1 MPAGCNKNGIRKV
14 AINNGCYQ
22 QFLETIKVI
31 NSNNFGRLLKS
42 NHSNIKKQPMKQ
54 LLIFAM
60 LFSFSCCSHAQDT
73 RNNPG
78 SNHGNRFEQ
87 LGTILP
93 TPNEYRTA
101 SGAPGPK
108 YWQQRCDY
116 DIVCELDEPNRKLNG
131 KETITYFNNS
141 PDMLTYLWLQLD
153 ENEHSSKNNSGYQTG
168 NALPKSI
175 TENDITRMSGKTDKE
190 YGDNILKLTDAV
202 GKPLSYTINKTM
214 LRIELPVTLKPG
226 QQFIFKVEWN
236 YFISDRMKYGGRGGY
251 EYFPGDGN
259 DLYTMTQ
266 WYPRLCVYSDFQGWQ
281 NHQFVG
287 SGEFALT
294 FGNFK
299 VAMTVPADHVVM
311 ATGEGQNYQ
320 QILSP
325 AEFARW
331 QKAQTATDVTE
342 IVTLAEATAKEKQHA
357 TKQKTWIFKAEM
369 VRDFAWGSSRKF
381 IWDAMPIKVE
391 GKKVMCMSAYGK
403 EAYNLYRRFSTK
415 AVAHTIK
422 SYSKFTIPYPYPV
435 AQSLEAANGMEYPM
449 ICFNYGRCEKDGSY
463 SEGTKNGMLGV
474 VIHEVG
480 HNFFPMIINSDER
493 QWSWMDEGLNSFVE
507 YLTEEL
513 WDNKFP
519 VGKGPAYKIVD
530 YMKLPK
536 DQLEP
541 IMTNSE
547 NIIQFGPNA
556 YSKPSTGLNM
566 MRETLMGRDLFDYA
580 FKEYARRWAFKHPTP
595 ADLFRTMEDAS
606 GEDLDWFWRGWFYN
620 TDPCDIALD
629 TVKWANL
636 TLEGGNIKS
645 GAANLKQTP
654 SKPLLNSFEDVS
666 KIRNRED
673 SKIVFA
679 TDADTSLRD
688 FYWRYDRGL
697 AKVDTASVD
706 IPMPTASIDTFT
718 DAEKTNLAGEK
729 NMYELTFSNKGG
741 LVMPIIIEWTYK
753 DGTKEIDRIPVQ
765 IWRKNE
771 NKVTKVFLKN
781 KEVASIKLDPM
792 RETADINEKNNVWP
806 AVETASKFQLFK
818 ARSGNGRGGAT
829 GNVNPMQREIK

>member
-1 MPAGCNKNGIRKV
+1 MKRIFLPLFLFTCTAS
-14 AINNGCYQ
+14 AI
-22 QFLETIKVI
+22 
-31 NSNNFGRLLKS
+31 
-42 NHSNIKKQPMKQ
+42 
-54 LLIFAM
+54 
-60 LFSFSCCSHAQDT
+60 AQDIK
-73 RNNPG
+73 NNPG

-108 YWQQRCDY
+108 YWQQRVDY
-116 DIVCELDEPNRKLNG
+116 DINCELDEPARKLTG

-141 PDMLTYLWLQLD
+141 PDNLTYLWLQLD
-153 ENEHSSKNNSGYQTG
+153 ENEHSSVNNSGYQ
-168 NALPKSI
+168 NSNQMPKSLS
-175 TENDITRMSGKTDKE
+175 DADLQRMLTGKLDKE
-190 YGDNILKLTDAV
+190 YGDNITKVTNAAGGALK
-202 GKPLSYTINKTM
+202 YTINKTM
-214 LRIELPVTLKPG
+214 MRVELPQVLKPG

-236 YFISDRMKYGGRGGY
+236 YNIIERTKYGGRGGF
-251 EYFPGDGN
+251 EYFPEDGN

-311 ATGEGQNYQ
+311 GTGQCQNYQ
-320 QILSP
+320 AVLSP
-325 AEFARW
+325 AQFARW
-331 QKAQTATDVTE
+331 QTAQNAKEPTE
-342 IVTLAEATAKEKQHA
+342 VVTLDEAKAREKQKS
-357 TKQKTWIFKAEM
+357 TQKKTWIFKADM

-381 IWDAMPIKVE
+381 VWDAMPAYVE

-403 EAYNLYRRFSTK
+403 EAYPLYKKFSTK

-422 SYSKFTIPYPYPV
+422 TYSKFTIPYPYPV

-449 ICFNYGRCEKDGSY
+449 ICFNFGRCEKDGTY

-493 QWSWMDEGLNSFVE
+493 QWTWMDEGLNSFCE

-519 VGKGPAYKIVD
+519 VSKGPAYKITD

-556 YSKPSTGLNM
+556 YSKPATGLNIL
-566 MRETLMGRDLFDYA
+566 RETIIGRENFDYA
-580 FKEYARRWAFKHPTP
+580 FREYARRWAFKHPTP

-606 GEDLDWFWRGWFYN
+606 AEDLDWFWRGWFYG
-620 TDPCDIALD
+620 TEPCDISLD

-636 TLEGGNIKS
+636 STE
-645 GAANLKQTP
+645 ATP
-654 SKPLLNSFEDVS
+654 AGRTTESTMTQPVGKPLLNSFDDIS

-673 SKIVFA
+673 KNIVFA
-679 TDADTSLRD
+679 TDADPALRD

-697 AKVDTASVD
+697 AKVDSTPFKVTLPAQV
-706 IPMPTASIDTFT
+706 PDTFT
-718 DAEKTNLAGEK
+718 ADQKRQIAGGMNL
-729 NMYELTFSNKGG
+729 YELTFSNKGG
-741 LVMPIIIEWTYK
+741 LVMPIIIEWTFK
-753 DGTKEIDRIPVQ
+753 DGTKQIDRIPVQ
-765 IWRKNE
+765 VWRKNE
-771 NKVTKVFLKN
+771 NKVTKSFAKN
-781 KEVASIKLDPM
+781 KEVASIRLDPM
-792 RETADINEKNNVWP
+792 RETADINEANNVWNVAAEP
-806 AVETASKFQLFK
+806 SKFTLFK
-818 ARSGNGRGGAT
+818 ARTGGNVRGASSGNG
-829 GNVNPMQREIK
+829 NPMQKEIK

>member
-1 MPAGCNKNGIRKV
+1 MTCGTA
-14 AINNGCYQ
+14 
-22 QFLETIKVI
+22 
-31 NSNNFGRLLKS
+31 
-42 NHSNIKKQPMKQ
+42 
-54 LLIFAM
+54 AM
-60 LFSFSCCSHAQDT
+60 AQDIK
-73 RNNPG
+73 NNPG

-116 DIVCELDEPNRKLNG
+116 DITCELDEPNRRLIG

-141 PDMLTYLWLQLD
+141 PDVLTYLWLQLD
-153 ENEHSSKNNSGYQTG
+153 ENQHSSVNNSGYQ
-168 NALPKSI
+168 NSNSMPRSI
-175 TENDITRMSGKTDKE
+175 TEQDIVTFSGKKEKNIE
-190 YGDNILKLTDAV
+190 YGDNITRVADAAGKL
-202 GKPLSYTINKTM
+202 LNYTINKTM
-214 LRIELPVTLKPG
+214 MRIELPQPLKPG
-226 QQFIFKVEWN
+226 QQFIFRVDWN
-236 YFISDRMKYGGRGGY
+236 YNIIERTKFGGRGGF
-251 EYFPGDGN
+251 EFFPEDGN

-311 ATGEGQNYQ
+311 STGEGQNYQ
-320 QILSP
+320 QVLTP
-325 AEFARW
+325 AQFARW

-342 IVTLAEATAKEKQHA
+342 IVTLDEATAREKQKSKEK
-357 TKQKTWIFKAEM
+357 KTWIFKANM

-381 IWDAMPIKVE
+381 VWDAMPTTVS

-403 EAYNLYRRFSTK
+403 EAYNLYRKYSTK

-422 SYSKFTIPYPYPV
+422 TYSNFTIPYPYPV

-449 ICFNYGRCEKDGSY
+449 ICFNFGRCEKDGTY

-493 QWSWMDEGLNSFVE
+493 QWTWMDEGLNSFVE
-507 YLTEEL
+507 YLSEEL
-513 WDNKFP
+513 WDNKYP
-519 VGKGPAYKIVD
+519 VSKGPAYKIVD

-556 YSKPSTGLNM
+556 YSKPATGLNIL
-566 MRETLMGRDLFDYA
+566 RETIMGRESFDYA
-580 FKEYARRWAFKHPTP
+580 FREYARRWAFKHPTP

-606 GEDLDWFWRGWFYN
+606 AEDLDWFWRGWFYG
-620 TDPCDIALD
+620 TEPCDIAID
-629 TVKWANL
+629 TVKWSVLSTESA
-636 TLEGGNIKS
+636 TAGNNN
-645 GAANLKQTP
+645 AATTRKMP
-654 SKPLLNSFEDVS
+654 VAKPQLNTFDDIS

-673 SKIVFA
+673 KKIVFA
-679 TDADTSLRD
+679 TDADPSLRD

-697 AKVDTASVD
+697 AKVDSTPFEINVPAQ
-706 IPMPTASIDTFT
+706 SIDTFT
-718 DAEKTNLAGEK
+718 QAERFYIAGSKNL
-729 NMYELTFSNKGG
+729 YEITFSNKGG
-741 LVMPIIIEWTYK
+741 LVMPIIIEWTFK
-753 DGTKEIDRIPVQ
+753 DGTKEVDRIPVQ
-765 IWRKNE
+765 VWRRNE
-771 NKVTKVFLKN
+771 NKVVKTFMKD
-781 KEVASIKLDPM
+781 KEVVSIQLDPM
-792 RETADINEKNNVWP
+792 KETADINTGNNTWP
-806 AVETASKFQLFK
+806 TAGATPSKFQLFK
-818 ARSGNGRGGAT
+818 TRTGGARGGAT
-829 GNVNPMQREIK
+829 GSGNPMQKEIK